1 LRYERKYRIEVLS
14 PDLVNQG
21 LKLHPSGFRKLYPE
35 RQVNNIYF
43 DSIGFNTYKENVA
56 GLEQRQKFR
65 VRWYGSDVLNID
77 NAVLE
82 IKLRQNN
89 LGDKISIPIKGFSF
103 LNIGDLIAQ
112 VNHLCP
118 KTSGVLRP
126 TLFNSYERNYWTS
139 PDHHFRIT
147 VDTELKYAPMIP
159 EAFIGRQLLHDR
171 FVSILE
177 LKYDEAQDA
186 MADRITQYLPYRLSK
201 NSKYVNGINLCY
213 L

>member
-1 LRYERKYRIEVLS
+1 MRYERKYRIEVLS
-14 PDLVNQG
+14 PDLVSQG
-21 LKLHPSGFRKLYPE
+21 LKLHPIGFRQLYPE

-43 DSIGFNTYKENVA
+43 DSIGFTTYKENVA

-65 VRWYGSDVLNID
+65 VRWYGNDVLNIE

-89 LGDKISIPIKGFSF
+89 LGDKISIPITAFSF
-103 LNIGDLIAQ
+103 LNISELIAQ

-126 TLFNSYERNYWTS
+126 TLFNSYQRKYWVS
-139 PDHHFRIT
+139 PDNLFRIT
-147 VDTELKYAPMIP
+147 VDTQLKYAPMIP
-159 EAFIGRQLLHDR
+159 EPFIGRQLLHER

-177 LKYDEAQDA
+177 LKYDELHDSK
-186 MADRITQYLPYRLSK
+186 ADRITQYLPYRLSK